1 MNAPAKTLPGT
12 IPGLLREGSPVL
24 IPHLG
29 EHAWTV
35 LFVEESHQGPF
46 IHVGRKS
53 TSRLVPLMTEEP
65 ANKVL
70 LSLEDSTGFHHALCW
85 LAQSAGVPLRNLVWF
100 YAPDVARW
108 ELAHCAGMC
117 VQPLIRFVVPMPV
130 DEVEAL
136 RLACL
141 QKAGL

>member
-1 MNAPAKTLPGT
+1 MTALAKTLPGT

-46 IHVGRKS
+46 VHVGRKS
-53 TSRLVPLMTEEP
+53 TSRLVPLVTEEP

-70 LSLEDSTGFHHALCW
+70 LSLEDSTGFLHAKEWLWRACTTHPAGPQLHWHHGGAQRWFLSNQTMAL
-85 LAQSAGVPLRNLVWF
+85 AFDFAPLD
-100 YAPDVARW
+100 PT
-108 ELAHCAGMC
+108 
-117 VQPLIRFVVPMPV
+117 
-130 DEVEAL
+130 EAL
-136 RLACL
+136 RMACW
-141 QKAGL
+141 QKVGL

>member
-1 MNAPAKTLPGT
+1 MNPSKTLPGT

-29 EHAWTV
+29 EHTWTV
-35 LFVEESHQGPF
+35 FFIEESHQGPF
-46 IHVGRKS
+46 VHVGRES
-53 TSRLVPLMTEEP
+53 TSRLVPLVTEEP

-70 LSLEDSTGFHHALCW
+70 LNLDDSTGFLHAKEW
-85 LAQSAGVPLRNLVWF
+85 LWRACDSRPPGPQLHWVTHGSGRWF
-100 YAPDVARW
+100 
-108 ELAHCAGMC
+108 LAHPEGAYAFDIASLS
-117 VQPLIRFVVPMPV
+117 PT
-130 DEVEAL
+130 EAL

>member
-29 EHAWTV
+29 KHAWTV

-46 IHVGRKS
+46 VHVGRKS
-53 TSRLVPLMTEEP
+53 VSRLVPLTTEEP
-65 ANKVL
+65 VNKVL
-70 LSLEDSTGFHHALCW
+70 LSLEDPTGFLHAKLW
-85 LAQSAGVPLRNLVWF
+85 LWGKLSKNKPPL
-100 YAPDVARW
+100 
-108 ELAHCAGMC
+108 
-117 VQPLIRFVVPMPV
+117 QPLWHHIAGRWCLNSPGEHFIV
-130 DEVEAL
+130 DADSFDPTEAL
-136 RLACL
+136 HLACL